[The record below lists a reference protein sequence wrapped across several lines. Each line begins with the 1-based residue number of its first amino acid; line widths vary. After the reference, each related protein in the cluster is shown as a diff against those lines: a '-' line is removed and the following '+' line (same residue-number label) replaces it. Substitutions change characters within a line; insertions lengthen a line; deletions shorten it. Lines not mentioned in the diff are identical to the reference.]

1 MAERPVDERT
11 TELMDEQ
18 DVNPLCSAHKFGGA
32 SVRDAEAIRRVGSL
46 LESQLSAGE
55 KAVVVV
61 SAMGKTTNALETVWT
76 ASGALRRELWDQCVA
91 SHEDVASA
99 LNLPDKVVEDLRD
112 RMEACWHEAHE
123 AEEREA
129 TQAAYDAFVAAGE
142 LASTTLVEAWLRTT
156 GLSSTWW
163 DVRDTLATTGPHR
176 FARVDEAT
184 LHEAGASLR
193 DVLHGMEGRHVVVT
207 QGFIGRQSDGTTS
220 TLGREGSDYS
230 AALLAV
236 AVGAREV
243 TIWKDVPG
251 MMNADPKR
259 HADAVTVPKV
269 DHAEALE
276 LSYCGASVIHPR
288 TIKPLQNASTP
299 LWVKSFLDPQG
310 PATCIDSFPGLVPDV
325 PMFIWREDQSWLE
338 ISTADRSFLAEDHLT
353 ELFGLLDEAG
363 IHIRLM
369 QQSATHFGLLTDR
382 DPARLKALKE
392 AAEGTF
398 EVEATH
404 GWVLLTVRHG
414 DEAVIDALTATC
426 LIHVEQRAGATWR
439 RVLVSP
445 ETRT

>member
-1 MAERPVDERT
+1 M
-11 TELMDEQ
+11 
-18 DVNPLCSAHKFGGA
+18 
-32 SVRDAEAIRRVGSL
+32 RDAEAIRRVGSL
-46 LESQLSAGE
+46 LESQLSPGE
-55 KAVVVV
+55 KAIVVV

-76 ASGALRRELWDQCVA
+76 ASGALRRERWDQCLA
-91 SHEDVASA
+91 SHEDVARA
-99 LNLPDKVVEDLRD
+99 LNLPDKVLEALRD

-123 AEEREA
+123 AEERGA

-142 LASTTLVEAWLRTT
+142 LASTTLVEAWLRAS
-156 GLSSTWW
+156 GLASTWW

-193 DVLHGMEGRHVVVT
+193 DVLQGAGGRHVVVT
-207 QGFIGRQSDGTTS
+207 QGFIGRHSDGTTS

-236 AVGAREV
+236 AVGAEEV

-259 HADAVTVPKV
+259 HPDAVTVPKV

-276 LSYCGASVIHPR
+276 LSYYGASVIHPR
-288 TIKPLQNASTP
+288 TIKPLQNAGLP

-310 PATCIDSFPGLVPDV
+310 PATCIDHFPGLVPDV

-338 ISTADRSFLAEDHLT
+338 VSTADQSFLAEDHLT

-363 IHIRLM
+363 IHVRLM
-369 QQSATHFGLLTDR
+369 QQSATHFGLLTDH
-382 DPARLKALKE
+382 DATRLEALQN
-392 AAEGTF
+392 AAKGTF
-398 EVEATH
+398 EVDATH

-414 DEAVIDALTATC
+414 DEAVINTLTAERAV
-426 LIHVEQRAGATWR
+426 HVEQRAGATWR
-439 RVLVSP
+439 RVLASP
-445 ETRT
+445 ETHT